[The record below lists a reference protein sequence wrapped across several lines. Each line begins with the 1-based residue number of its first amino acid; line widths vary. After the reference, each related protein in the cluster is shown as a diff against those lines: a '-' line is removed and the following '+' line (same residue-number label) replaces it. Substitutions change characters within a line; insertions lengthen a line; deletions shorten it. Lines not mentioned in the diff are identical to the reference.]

1 MRTKVIGIIG
11 GAGSGKTV
19 VLKIMEEK
27 FGARVIIADEVA
39 RKLSMPGGESYEKI
53 VAFFGRGILM
63 DDGTIDRGKL
73 AAIVFNHRELLDK
86 LNGIVHPDVR
96 AAIEK
101 EIKDCQGVSPLV
113 VLEAALLV
121 ECGYRDICDEF
132 WYVHSDEAV
141 RRKRMKETRGYSDEK
156 IDSILRNQLSEK
168 EFLENS
174 DRVLENN
181 SDIENLEK
189 EIEKNL
195 I

>member
-86 LNGIVHPDVR
+86 LNG
-96 AAIEK
+96 
-101 EIKDCQGVSPLV
+101 S
-113 VLEAALLV
+113 
-121 ECGYRDICDEF
+121 
-132 WYVHSDEAV
+132 
-141 RRKRMKETRGYSDEK
+141 
-156 IDSILRNQLSEK
+156 SILMCVRL
-168 EFLENS
+168 
-174 DRVLENN
+174 
-181 SDIENLEK
+181 
-189 EIEKNL
+189 
-195 I
+195 

>member
-1 MRTKVIGIIG
+1 MNTKVIGIIG
-11 GAGSGKTV
+11 GAGSGKTA
-19 VLKIMEEK
+19 VLNIMKEK

-39 RKLSMPGGESYEKI
+39 RELSMPGGESYQKI
-53 VAFFGRGILM
+53 IACFGTDILLG
-63 DDGTIDRGKL
+63 DGTIDRAKL
-73 AAIVFNHRELLDK
+73 AEIVFHHKEKLDK

-101 EIKDCQGVSPLV
+101 EIEACRGEYPLV

-121 ECGYRDICDEF
+121 ECGYRDVCDEF
-132 WYVHSDEAV
+132 WYIHADEAI
-141 RRKRMKETRGYSDEK
+141 RRERMKETRGYSDEK
-156 IDSILRNQLSEK
+156 IDSILRNQLTEK
-168 EFLENS
+168 EFMENS

-181 SDIENLEK
+181 SDLESLEK